1 MEKLENMLF
10 DYTIISG
17 ATIEMWR
24 EEQWGTP
31 FEIEYIEYLLKNHKK
46 IEIKLK
52 LKKINGEI

>member
-46 IEIKLK
+46 IERKLK
-52 LKKINGEI
+52 LEKINGE